1 MPEIVTEEIP
11 ESLAG
16 ERLDRVVSLIAEIS
30 RSDATITIASGAVQ
44 LDGAIASTGKLRLK
58 VGQVVSVDL
67 SKLPQVELP
76 GPDPSVLIDIVYV
89 DEHIIV
95 VNKAAGVVVHPGAG
109 NMERTLVNGLLA
121 LYPEISSVGEEH
133 RPGIVHRLDIGT
145 TGLLIVARTQEAYEE
160 LVAMMSLREVKR
172 HYLAL
177 VWGHPSAP
185 MGTIDA
191 PIGRD
196 PRDPLRMAV
205 VASGKPART
214 NYEVLV
220 TFPEPE
226 VSLVACELET
236 GRTHQIR
243 VHLQATGH
251 PVVGDPNYGG
261 ARAPLVLGRPF
272 LHAERLVFD
281 HPITGEPLAFEVPLP
296 ADLQAALDRCQ
307 QDG

>member
-1 MPEIVTEEIP
+1 
-11 ESLAG
+11 
-16 ERLDRVVSLIAEIS
+16 
-30 RSDATITIASGAVQ
+30 
-44 LDGAIASTGKLRLK
+44 
-58 VGQVVSVDL
+58 
-67 SKLPQVELP
+67 
-76 GPDPSVLIDIVYV
+76 
-89 DEHIIV
+89 
-95 VNKAAGVVVHPGAG
+95 VHPGAG
-109 NMERTLVNGLLA
+109 NMEHTLVNGLLA

-281 HPITGEPLAFEVPLP
+281 HPITGEPLTFEVPLP
-296 ADLQAALDRCQ
+296 ADLQVALDRCQ
-307 QDG
+307 QDV

>member
-1 MPEIVTEEIP
+1 
-11 ESLAG
+11 
-16 ERLDRVVSLIAEIS
+16 
-30 RSDATITIASGAVQ
+30 
-44 LDGAIASTGKLRLK
+44 
-58 VGQVVSVDL
+58 
-67 SKLPQVELP
+67 
-76 GPDPSVLIDIVYV
+76 
-89 DEHIIV
+89 
-95 VNKAAGVVVHPGAG
+95 
-109 NMERTLVNGLLA
+109 MERTLVNGLLA

-296 ADLQAALDRCQ
+296 ADLQVALDRCQ
-307 QDG
+307 QDV